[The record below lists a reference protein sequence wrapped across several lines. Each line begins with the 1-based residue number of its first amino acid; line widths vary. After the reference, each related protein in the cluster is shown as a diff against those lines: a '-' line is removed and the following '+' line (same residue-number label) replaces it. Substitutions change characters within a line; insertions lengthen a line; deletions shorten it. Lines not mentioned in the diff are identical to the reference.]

1 MKVASLPTWLV
12 EVFMHSLRHRVIF
25 YIGLIL
31 FLAIV
36 SAGTTISAFA
46 TLTESGPTSVSATA
60 VNLNGTNKTTTYS
73 LGLTVA
79 NTPSGGNGAGWNL
92 TITST
97 TFTSGSHTLST
108 TASTINAAP
117 TAACN
122 SGCPVSP
129 TNTISY
135 PMTVPA
141 GSSPPAAVKFFD
153 ATAGTGKNTGSGSYT
168 ITPTITIA
176 IPANTFA
183 GTYTSTVNVT
193 IVSGP

>member
-1 MKVASLPTWLV
+1 MCSLW
-12 EVFMHSLRHRVIF
+12 HRIIL

-31 FLAIV
+31 LLAVIT
-36 SAGTTISAFA
+36 AATTSSAFA
-46 TLTESGPTSVSATA
+46 TLTESGPANVTATA
-60 VNLNGTNKTTTYS
+60 VTLNGSNKTTTFS

-97 TFTSGSHTLST
+97 TFTSGSHTLLT

-117 TAACN
+117 TIACN
-122 SGCPVSP
+122 SGCTANPNNSV
-129 TNTISY
+129 SY
-135 PMTVPA
+135 PVTVPA
-141 GSSPPAAVKFFD
+141 GSSFPSAVKFFN
-153 ATAGTGKNTGSGSYT
+153 AAVGTGTNTGSGSFA

-176 IPANTFA
+176 IPANTFV
-183 GTYTSTVNVT
+183 GTYTSTVKVA

>member
-1 MKVASLPTWLV
+1 MR
-12 EVFMHSLRHRVIF
+12 SLRHRVIF
-25 YIGLIL
+25 YLGLAL
-31 FLAIV
+31 FLIMV
-36 SAGTTISAFA
+36 SVGTTISAFA

-60 VNLNGTNKTTTYS
+60 VTLDGTNKTTAYS

-97 TFTSGSHTLST
+97 TFTSGSHSLST
-108 TASTINAAP
+108 SASTINSAP
-117 TAACN
+117 AVVCN

-129 TNTISY
+129 NNTVSY

-141 GSSPPAAVKFFD
+141 GNSPPAAVKFFD
-153 ATAGTGKNTGSGSYT
+153 ATAGTGTNTGSGSYI

-193 IVSGP
+193 IASGP